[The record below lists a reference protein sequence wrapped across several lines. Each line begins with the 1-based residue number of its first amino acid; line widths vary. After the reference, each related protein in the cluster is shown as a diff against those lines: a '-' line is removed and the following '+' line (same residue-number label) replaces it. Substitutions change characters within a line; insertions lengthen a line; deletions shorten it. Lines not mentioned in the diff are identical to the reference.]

1 MSLLLF
7 YGFAFFSGGL
17 FHYELSQFLVAHYY
31 IIRGLFMIY
40 LENASLSFYIYFP
53 YLKGWD
59 EVFFIFVVG
68 L

>member
-1 MSLLLF
+1 
-7 YGFAFFSGGL
+7 
-17 FHYELSQFLVAHYY
+17 
-31 IIRGLFMIY
+31 

-53 YLKGWD
+53 QLKGWA